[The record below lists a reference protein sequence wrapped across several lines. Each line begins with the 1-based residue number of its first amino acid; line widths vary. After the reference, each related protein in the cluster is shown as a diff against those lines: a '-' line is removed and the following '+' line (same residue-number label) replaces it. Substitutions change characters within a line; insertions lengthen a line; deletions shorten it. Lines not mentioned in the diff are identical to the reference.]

1 MYIEQTVREQQWQIE
16 NYIDDFH
23 EYLEKRMGVIESKY
37 RRDAINKMIA
47 FYIKFLKKK
56 KQQLISFDF
65 YKTISWY
72 SIILAAEL
80 RNLTKNKNTKSD
92 SWFKVLIYAVQR
104 MLENVKDECG
114 REIPKNEFEKIVMMV
129 ACEIADKG
137 NYGIGKNGLYMLMYI
152 MTVVECPNSSMP
164 SA

>member
-1 MYIEQTVREQQWQIE
+1 MYIEQKVREQQWQIE
-16 NYIDDFH
+16 CYIDDFH
-23 EYLEKRMGVIESKY
+23 EYLEKKMGAIEPKY
-37 RRDAINKMIA
+37 RRDAINEMIE

-56 KQQLISFDF
+56 KQELTSFDF

-72 SIILAAEL
+72 SILLAAKL
-80 RNLTKNKNTKSD
+80 RTLAKNKNTKSNN
-92 SWFKVLIYAVQR
+92 WFKVLIFAVQR

-129 ACEIADKG
+129 ACEIANKG
-137 NYGIGKNGLYMLMYI
+137 NFGIGKNGLYMLMYI
-152 MTVVECPNSSMP
+152 MTIVECPSTP